1 MQPVATAPRH
11 HLALLVIAGGIVGS
25 ALRVGVVEL
34 IPADGFPWATLVV
47 NLTGSLFVGWV
58 LPGLRAR
65 SRGQRR
71 VAFVGI
77 GVAAAYTTF
86 ATFVGDAVV
95 LVEGGRWSAAAWYAV
110 LSVVGGAAATVLGY
124 LAGRRL

>member
-11 HLALLVIAGGIVGS
+11 HLALLVIAGGMVGS
-25 ALRVGVVEL
+25 ALRIGVVEL
-34 IPADGFPWATLVV
+34 IPANAFPWATLAV
-47 NLTGSLFVGWV
+47 NLTGSLFVGWA
-58 LPGLRAR
+58 LPGLQAR

-86 ATFVGDAVV
+86 ATFVGDAVL
-95 LVEGGRWSAAAWYAV
+95 LVEAERWSAAAGYAV
-110 LSVVGGAAATVLGY
+110 LSVVGGAAGTVLGY
-124 LAGRRL
+124 LLGRRP

>member
-1 MQPVATAPRH
+1 
-11 HLALLVIAGGIVGS
+11 VGS

-34 IPADGFPWATLVV
+34 VPVGGFPWATVVV
-47 NLTGSLFVGWV
+47 NLTGSLFVGWA

-86 ATFVGDAVV
+86 ATFVGDAVL
-95 LVEGGRWSAAAWYAV
+95 LVEGGRWSAAAGYAV
-110 LSVVGGAAATVLGY
+110 LSVVGGAAATALGY
-124 LAGRRL
+124 LVGRSR

>member
-11 HLALLVIAGGIVGS
+11 HLALLVIVGGMVGS
-25 ALRVGVVEL
+25 ALRAGVVALDPGDE
-34 IPADGFPWATLVV
+34 FPWATLAV
-47 NLTGSLFVGWV
+47 NLTGSLFVGWA

-86 ATFVGDAVV
+86 ATFVGDAVL
-95 LVEGGRWSAAAWYAV
+95 LVEDGRLSAAAGYVV
-110 LSVVGGAAATVLGY
+110 LSTVGGAAATVLGY
-124 LAGRRL
+124 FAGRRL